1 MIKLFTPAT
10 EGSDKSGALLA
21 YIREFHKER
30 GYPPTRREMQA
41 VMGWS
46 SPNLVEYY
54 LRKLEGAGLVRIDYA
69 VARGTVPLEV
79 SHE

>member
-1 MIKLFTPAT
+1 MIKLFTEAP
-10 EGSDKSGALLA
+10 EGTDKSSALLA
-21 YIREFHKER
+21 YIRQFHKER

-46 SPNLVEYY
+46 SPNLVEFY
-54 LRKLEGAGLVRIDYA
+54 LRKLEAEGLVRIDYA

-79 SHE
+79 GNE